1 MDLNNFV
8 LRQKIFLLC
17 AMLGLCMA
25 APAPQFGLGLG
36 LPVLGS
42 SYGLGSGYSSY
53 GLGNGYSN
61 YGLGGYGGYGGYG
74 GLSPYR
80 GDIDLLFDV

>member
-17 AMLGLCMA
+17 VMLGLCMA

-36 LPVLGS
+36 LGLPVLG
-42 SYGLGSGYSSY
+42 GSSSY

-61 YGLGGYGGYGGYG
+61 YGLGGYSGYGGYGGYG
-74 GLSPYR
+74 GISPYR